1 MLLAVI
7 MAKTR
12 ANTKCNDKGKGKGKV
27 KDKFAA
33 MARAR
38 AGKSSRA
45 MTKAM
50 TRAMTSADNAMTRA
64 MTRAHNDKVMS
75 RFMNDNGKG
84 AKGKGMGKGVR
95 CMADNDQVM
104 SRGNARCMAA
114 LNPKGKFMVAVY
126 GTNLAAIHGT
136 SNGTAMVLI
145 HGTALS
151 CASGNDVDDFINGT
165 TKINNIIGGDI
176 VAFGTAFDQVMSKGK
191 DKSKTKVSKVGGK
204 CKDQVTSKGNDQVT
218 SRRFFVRRLIEPPH
232 VGDITWSQ
240 RSD

>member
-12 ANTKCNDKGKGKGKV
+12 ANTKCNDKGKGKDKV

-50 TRAMTSADNAMTRA
+50 TRPMTSAEHCNAMTRP

-84 AKGKGMGKGVR
+84 MGKGKY
-95 CMADNDQVM
+95 QVM
-104 SRGNARCMAA
+104 SRGARVMAA
-114 LNPKGKFMVAVY
+114 LNPKGEFMVAVY

-176 VAFGTAFDQVMSKGK
+176 VAFGTALDQVMSKGK

-204 CKDQVTSKGNDQVT
+204 GKDQVRRKGNDQVT
-218 SRRFFVRRLIEPPH
+218 SRRFFVRHLIEPPGI
-232 VGDITWSQ
+232 GDITMPSQ